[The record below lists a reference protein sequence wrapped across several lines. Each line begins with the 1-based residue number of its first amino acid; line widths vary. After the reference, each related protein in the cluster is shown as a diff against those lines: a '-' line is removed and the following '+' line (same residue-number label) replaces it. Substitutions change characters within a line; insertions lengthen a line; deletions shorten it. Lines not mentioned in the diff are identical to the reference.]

1 MNKAAAKFD
10 QALMADIL
18 AVLESGQ
25 PIRRDLGDGGRLHI
39 DRPLPFLCVHVMR
52 RKGAAAR
59 DVVSASAS
67 YLIARNLRTAA
78 MIADAVGAVMT
89 KRFGA
94 FLLLDIGELE
104 RDRMSGDAPYLP
116 PFEVILAAPPEPP
129 AQAALSALAA
139 AMEGVDA
146 RFRTPLI
153 QRLASDPHAKL
164 ARLLPKFPCVSL
176 RFAPIYRVPESD
188 AIYPELRGRL
198 IANMVDAGLQA
209 IAAYVTATKA
219 MALST
224 HRSLGRRAFVNAVSR
239 ADKAMDEVA
248 TSFDFLLAV
257 TPINAEAAWAEF
269 KADGFAKA
277 PRFLYRPLTVQVE
290 VQKRALFSIGLD
302 HFEDPVLVDL
312 YREKQQELDL
322 QLSMLA
328 ARETPRFLQFSRVL
342 YGAVEPPLLEAA
354 NDILARTARKRAAKP
369 GHDDVGSAFVER
381 KALAMIKSYAGENG
395 DFAATVEMR
404 DDLPAGLMV
413 SNGRLLIARGTV
425 MSRGRVEALLSH
437 EVGVHLLTY
446 FNGSAQGL
454 RLFRSGLAGYEGVQE
469 GLAVLAE
476 FLVGGMTVARLR
488 LIAARVVACA
498 AMLNGASFPET
509 FASLTREHGFAEAQ
523 AFNLTLRLYRG
534 GGLVKDAIYL
544 RGLLQVL
551 HHLRS
556 GGSLDPF
563 WMGKIAATHFSV
575 MQELSARGL
584 LKAPRLRP
592 AFLNH
597 PQAEARLASARTGL
611 SPIQMLT

>member
-1 MNKAAAKFD
+1 MNKAAAKSD
-10 QALMADIL
+10 QVLMADIL
-18 AVLESGQ
+18 AALESGQ

-52 RKGAAAR
+52 RKDSAAR

-78 MIADAVGAVMT
+78 MIADAVGAAMI

-94 FLLLDIGELE
+94 FVLLDIGELE
-104 RDRMSGDAPYLP
+104 RDRMREDAPYLP
-116 PFEVILAAPPEPP
+116 PFEVILTAPPEPP

-139 AMEGVDA
+139 AIEGADA
-146 RFRTPLI
+146 RFRTPRI
-153 QRLASDPHAKL
+153 ERTTGDPHAKL
-164 ARLLPKFPCVSL
+164 ARLLPKLPCVTL
-176 RFAPIYRVPESD
+176 RFAPIYRVPGSE
-188 AIYPELRGRL
+188 AIYPELRKRL

-239 ADKAMDEVA
+239 ADKAMDEIA

-257 TPINAEAAWAEF
+257 TPINADAAWQEF

-290 VQKRALFSIGLD
+290 VQKKALFSIGLD
-302 HFEDPVLVDL
+302 HFEDPVLLDL

-328 ARETPRFLQFSRVL
+328 ARETPRFLEFSRAL
-342 YGAVEPPLLEAA
+342 YGPVEPSLLEAA
-354 NDILARTARKRAAKP
+354 NDILTATARKRAAKA
-369 GHDDVGSAFVER
+369 GRDDVDSTFVER
-381 KALAMIKSYAGENG
+381 KALAMIKAYARGDE

-498 AMLNGASFPET
+498 AMLDGASFPET
-509 FASLTREHGFAEAQ
+509 FASLMREHGFAEPQ

-584 LKAPRLRP
+584 LKAPQLTP
-592 AFLNH
+592 AFLTH
-597 PQAEARLASARTGL
+597 PQAEARLATARAGL
-611 SPIQMLT
+611 NPIQMLA

>member
-1 MNKAAAKFD
+1 
-10 QALMADIL
+10 
-18 AVLESGQ
+18 
-25 PIRRDLGDGGRLHI
+25 
-39 DRPLPFLCVHVMR
+39 
-52 RKGAAAR
+52 
-59 DVVSASAS
+59 
-67 YLIARNLRTAA
+67 
-78 MIADAVGAVMT
+78 MT

-94 FLLLDIGELE
+94 FMLLDIGELE
-104 RDRMSGDAPYLP
+104 RDRMSEDAPYLP
-116 PFEVILAAPPEPP
+116 PFEVILAAPPEPS

-146 RFRTPLI
+146 KFRTPRI
-153 QRLASDPHAKL
+153 ERLVGDPHAKL
-164 ARLLPKFPCVSL
+164 ARLLPKFPCVTL

-188 AIYPELRGRL
+188 AIYPELRERL
-198 IANMVDAGLQA
+198 IANIVDAGLQA
-209 IAAYVTATKA
+209 IAAFVTATKA

-224 HRSLGRRAFVNAVSR
+224 HRSLGRRAFVDAVSR
-239 ADKAMDEVA
+239 ADKAMDEIA

-257 TPINAEAAWAEF
+257 TPINADAAWQEF
-269 KADGFAKA
+269 KAGGFAKA
-277 PRFLYRPLTVQVE
+277 PRFLYRPLTVQVD
-290 VQKRALFSIGLD
+290 VQKKALFSIGLD
-302 HFEDPVLVDL
+302 HFEDPVLLDL

-328 ARETPRFLQFSRVL
+328 ARETPRFLEFSRVL
-342 YGAVEPPLLEAA
+342 YGPVEPSLLEAA
-354 NDILARTARKRAAKP
+354 NDILARTARKRGRTRPAD
-369 GHDDVGSAFVER
+369 DDVGSAFVER
-381 KALAMIKSYAGENG
+381 KALAMIKSYAGERC
-395 DFAATVEMR
+395 DFAATVELR

-413 SNGRLLIARGTV
+413 SGGRLLISRSTV

-469 GLAVLAE
+469 GLAVFAE
-476 FLVGGMTVARLR
+476 YLVGGMTVARLR

-498 AMLNGASFPET
+498 AMLDGASFPET
-509 FASLTREHGFAEAQ
+509 FASLMREHGFAERQ

-534 GGLVKDAIYL
+534 GGLAKDAIYL
-544 RGLLQVL
+544 RGLLEVL

-584 LKAPRLRP
+584 LKAPQLMP
-592 AFLNH
+592 AFLTH
-597 PQAEARLASARTGL
+597 PQAEARLAAAR
-611 SPIQMLT
+611 SRP